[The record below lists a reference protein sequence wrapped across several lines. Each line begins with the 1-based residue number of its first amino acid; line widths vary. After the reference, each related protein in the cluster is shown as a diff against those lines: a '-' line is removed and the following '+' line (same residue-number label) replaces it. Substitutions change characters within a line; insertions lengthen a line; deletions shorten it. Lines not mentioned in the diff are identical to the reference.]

1 MVCWLVGGKC
11 VKRKLSQINFYQHQT
26 LSNITIDKYKQ
37 LFNQQKSSRPAR
49 DGSDRASEANK
60 IFAKV
65 PTETLTKPIRIFF
78 SLLKHACLS
87 FQVTPGLNSDE
98 FLFFQTLKRT
108 SVAKVRPNARSR
120 GSLRNIQNFDIFFK
134 ADPPANTSTVQKYGP
149 GSNGAGQDMT
159 WPQLSP
165 KQLVSISHATSDL
178 IRGPGRIQLSVF
190 NPKPLNRHAYG
201 QEMKMVKT
209 KCLQMDQNQCRTL

>member
-1 MVCWLVGGKC
+1 MSSNETKSMQNPLAHQHWPFQATFQSTKVIWDPHGG
-11 VKRKLSQINFYQHQT
+11 F
-26 LSNITIDKYKQ
+26 
-37 LFNQQKSSRPAR
+37 RPKK
-49 DGSDRASEANK
+49 EEK
-60 IFAKV
+60 
-65 PTETLTKPIRIFF
+65 
-78 SLLKHACLS
+78 
-87 FQVTPGLNSDE
+87 
-98 FLFFQTLKRT
+98 
-108 SVAKVRPNARSR
+108 
-120 GSLRNIQNFDIFFK
+120 IQNVDIFFK

-201 QEMKMVKT
+201 
-209 KCLQMDQNQCRTL
+209 